1 MTSVQI
7 QIPFE
12 SLIEAI
18 TSLDLEKKHQLL
30 EIIEDLVFE
39 AEEEATEQYLQ
50 VLEEVKEARKAYQN
64 GDYHTIEEYIKCQSQ

>member
-39 AEEEATEQYLQ
+39 AEEKAIEQDLQ
-50 VLEEVKEARKAYQN
+50 VIEEVKEARKAYQS
-64 GDYHTIEEYIKCQSQ
+64 GDYQTIQEYIKCQFQ

>member
-39 AEEEATEQYLQ
+39 AEEEATEQDIQ

-64 GDYHTIEEYIKCQSQ
+64 GDYKTIEEYIKCQSQ

>member
-1 MTSVQI
+1 MTSVQN

-39 AEEEATEQYLQ
+39 AEEESIEHDRQ
-50 VLEEVKEARKAYQN
+50 VLEEVEEARKAYQS
-64 GDYHTIEEYIKCQSQ
+64 GDSQTIQEYIKGQSK

>member
-39 AEEEATEQYLQ
+39 AEEEATEQNLQ
-50 VLEEVKEARKAYQN
+50 VIEEVKEARKAYQN
-64 GDYHTIEEYIKCQSQ
+64 GDYQTIEEYIKCQSQ